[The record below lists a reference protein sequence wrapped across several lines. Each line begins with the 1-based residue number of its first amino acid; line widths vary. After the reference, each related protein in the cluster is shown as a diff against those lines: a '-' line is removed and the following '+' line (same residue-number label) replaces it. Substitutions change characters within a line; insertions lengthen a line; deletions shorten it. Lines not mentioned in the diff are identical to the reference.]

1 MDQSKTPR
9 KSSVMQKAFSL
20 EKSLKIPKSQQD
32 DANISTDEDIQEK
45 NIGFRSLQDK
55 LEKNL
60 ELKIVSPVINEDIQE
75 KKFRFKSVR
84 DVVGKLLERQRG
96 AKRQKSVSSEGSEEE
111 LSVHSFDND
120 EVCIGTKLSS
130 LGPGSS
136 QVISLSIVLQLVMGV
151 ILTGK
156 MVF

>member
-32 DANISTDEDIQEK
+32 DANISTGSPITDEDIQEK

-60 ELKIVSPVINEDIQE
+60 ELKIVSPVNDEDIQE

-111 LSVHSFDND
+111 LSVHSLDND
-120 EVCIGTKLSS
+120 EVN
-130 LGPGSS
+130 
-136 QVISLSIVLQLVMGV
+136 VLAQNCQA
-151 ILTGK
+151 
-156 MVF
+156 

>member
-60 ELKIVSPVINEDIQE
+60 ELKITKLTNYLV
-75 KKFRFKSVR
+75 KKFI
-84 DVVGKLLERQRG
+84 KLEIM
-96 AKRQKSVSSEGSEEE
+96 
-111 LSVHSFDND
+111 F
-120 EVCIGTKLSS
+120 
-130 LGPGSS
+130 
-136 QVISLSIVLQLVMGV
+136 
-151 ILTGK
+151 
-156 MVF
+156 

>member
-75 KKFRFKSVR
+75 KKFRFKSHF
-84 DVVGKLLERQRG
+84 VGHFSPK
-96 AKRQKSVSSEGSEEE
+96 AA
-111 LSVHSFDND
+111 
-120 EVCIGTKLSS
+120 I
-130 LGPGSS
+130 
-136 QVISLSIVLQLVMGV
+136 M
-151 ILTGK
+151 
-156 MVF
+156 